1 MPSSIPGT
9 ILRLVLASLVVG
21 LVLSFLGINPIEAV
35 HDFGGFAA
43 SVFRLAVSWLERG
56 APYIVSGAV
65 IVVPIWAIVF
75 LLRRLRGRR

>member
-1 MPSSIPGT
+1 MPKGIPGT

-21 LVLSFLGINPIEAV
+21 LILSFLGVDPVDAIQ
-35 HDFGGFAA
+35 DLGGFAA
-43 SVFRLAVSWLERG
+43 NVFHLAVSWLERG
-56 APYIVSGAV
+56 APYIVSGAI